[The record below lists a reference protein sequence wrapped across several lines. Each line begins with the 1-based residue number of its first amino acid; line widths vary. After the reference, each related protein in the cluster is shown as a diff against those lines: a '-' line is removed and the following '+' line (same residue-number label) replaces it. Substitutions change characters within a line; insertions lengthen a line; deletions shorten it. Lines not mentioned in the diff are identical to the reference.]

1 MAAEQHAER
10 QANQADDRQKELRQK
25 GEKMGDRQEG
35 LRQKGEEIAQRT
47 ERQTEGMINAY
58 AQTQQRVLDS
68 WVGVMQSFQAYSPDD
83 DKFRELTE
91 RPLQVWEQQTKRL
104 LDTQL
109 KGILNAQAQWT
120 QYWLRGLNPWNRLPT
135 FIDVWARQSQ
145 QMVEQHAQTSQ
156 QIVDRCIEA
165 GRRIDVNRV
174 ADSWDSILR
183 RSVEGWEE
191 SCNKVMEAQLIT
203 MQKIEDL
210 QDETL
215 DQEEQRQAGE
225 QRQGRQ
231 QDEQRQAPRARKS
244 A

>member
-10 QANQADDRQKELRQK
+10 QANQTDDRQKELRQK
-25 GEKMGDRQEG
+25 GEEMGNRQEG

-109 KGILNAQAQWT
+109 KGILNVQSTWT
-120 QYWLRGLNPWNRLPT
+120 RYWLGELNPWNRLPT
-135 FIDVWARQSQ
+135 FIDVWARQNQRMAEQ
-145 QMVEQHAQTSQ
+145 QAQTSR
-156 QIVDRCIEA
+156 QIIDEVIEA
-165 GRRIDVNRV
+165 GRRVDVNRIT
-174 ADSWDSILR
+174 DTWDGVLR
-183 RSVEGWEE
+183 RSVEAWEE
-191 SCNKVMEAQLIT
+191 SCNKVMEAQLAT
-203 MQKIEDL
+203 LQKLEDL

-215 DQEEQRQAGE
+215 DQEEQRQAGK
-225 QRQGRQ
+225 QRRERQ
-231 QDEQRQAPRARKS
+231 RDEQAPRARKS

>member
-1 MAAEQHAER
+1 MAAEQRAEK
-10 QANQADDRQKELRQK
+10 QANQTDDRQEDLRQKGEEMKDRQEELRQK
-25 GEKMGDRQEG
+25 GR
-35 LRQKGEEIAQRT
+35 EIAQRT

-58 AQTQQRVLDS
+58 AQTQQRVLDN

-145 QMVEQHAQTSQ
+145 QMAEKSAQTSQ
-156 QIVDRCIEA
+156 QIVDGCIEA
-165 GRRIDVNRV
+165 VRRIDVNRV
-174 ADSWDSILR
+174 ADSWDSVLR

-191 SCNKVMEAQLIT
+191 ACNKVMEAQLAT
-203 MQKIEDL
+203 LQKLEEL

-231 QDEQRQAPRARKS
+231 RDEQAPRARKS